1 MANEEPNLTASPLL
15 RPASHSAPGR
25 LDYPLGFHPAMT
37 TATLEPVAPPVAA
50 KMLHS
55 PALQRYPLTQGVNP
69 WLVTVS
75 VMLPTFMEVLDTSIA
90 SVALPYIAGS
100 LSASNSEA
108 TWVLTSYLVANA
120 VILPASN
127 WFARRFGRRNFLLF
141 CVIVFTVA
149 SFFCGAAPSLSI
161 ILLARV
167 LQGAGGGALQP
178 LSQSIL
184 LESFPPQKRSQAMAA
199 YGLGIV
205 VAPVLGPTLGGWLT
219 DTFSWRYAFYIN
231 IPVGI
236 LAIFMVSRFVHDPPY
251 IKHAKVGAFDNIGFG
266 LLAVWTGC
274 LQIVLDKGQEDDWF
288 GAAWVR
294 WATAAMLVGLVG
306 WIWRSWS
313 NPKGLVDLH
322 ILKNRNFRTGC
333 FLIALL
339 GMCIYITI
347 AILPLYYQE
356 ILGYTAFTAG
366 LVVGPRGIGSFIG
379 SPVIGVLG
387 THIDNRKLLSA
398 GFIGFGICSLYF
410 GTVNLAI
417 GPFTLLVPIL
427 VTGFAL
433 SFVFVPLAN
442 LSTSTLSREE
452 MGNATG
458 LFNMLRNIGG
468 SIGIAMATTAIIRRA
483 AQHQNDLAGQISPS
497 NPILQQKSAQIAGYL
512 AHRIGP
518 GAARPGSFGMLY
530 GLMEQQAALKAY
542 VDVFR
547 WTALLAFFCAAAV
560 WLFKKPV
567 KHAAAP
573 GAH

>member
-1 MANEEPNLTASPLL
+1 MEQRL
-15 RPASHSAPGR
+15 SHVTSGLPSDK
-25 LDYPLGFHPAMT
+25 LVSNVQLGMT
-37 TATLEPVAPPVAA
+37 TAEAQA
-50 KMLHS
+50 
-55 PALQRYPLTQGVNP
+55 RYPLTQGVNP

-75 VMLPTFMEVLDTSIA
+75 VMLPTFMEVLDTAIA

-100 LSASNSEA
+100 LSSTNSEA

-127 WFARRFGRRNFLLF
+127 WFARRFGRKRFLLT
-141 CVIVFTVA
+141 CVVVFTVA
-149 SFFCGAAPSLSI
+149 SFFCGAAPSLAV

-184 LESFPPQKRSQAMAA
+184 LESFPPAKRSMAMAA

-231 IPVGI
+231 LPVGV
-236 LAIFMVSRFVHDPPY
+236 LALTMIARFVHDPPY

-266 LLAVWTGC
+266 LLIVWTGC
-274 LQIVLDKGQEDDWF
+274 LQVVLDKGQEDDWF
-288 GAAWVR
+288 GALWVR
-294 WATAAMLVGLVG
+294 CAVVALIVSLIL

-313 NPKGLVDLH
+313 NPRGLVDLH
-322 ILKNRNFRTGC
+322 VLKNRNFRTGC

-347 AILPLYYQE
+347 TILPLYYQE
-356 ILGYTAFTAG
+356 VMGYTAFTAG

-379 SPVIGVLG
+379 SPVIGMLG
-387 THIDNRKLLSA
+387 SRIDNRKLLSA
-398 GFIGFGICSLYF
+398 GFVGFGVCALFF
-410 GTVNLAI
+410 GSVNLSI
-417 GPFTLLVPIL
+417 GPYTLLIPIL
-427 VTGFAL
+427 LTGFAL
-433 SFVFVPLAN
+433 SFVFVPLATMT
-442 LSTSTLSREE
+442 TSTLSREE

-468 SIGIAMATTAIIRRA
+468 SIGIAMATTALVRRA
-483 AQHQNDLAGQISPS
+483 ALHQTEIGAHLAGSDPE
-497 NPILQQKSAQIAGYL
+497 LQQKTRA
-512 AHRIGP
+512 IGMYISHHL
-518 GAARPGSFGMLY
+518 GTASARPGSMNLVY
-530 GLMEQQAALKAY
+530 RMMQQQSALLAY

-547 WTALLAFFCAAAV
+547 WTALLAFFCAGAV
-560 WLFKKPV
+560 WLFRKPPR
-567 KHAAAP
+567 HAEPPP

>member
-1 MANEEPNLTASPLL
+1 
-15 RPASHSAPGR
+15 
-25 LDYPLGFHPAMT
+25 MT
-37 TATLEPVAPPVAA
+37 TAEA
-50 KMLHS
+50 KT
-55 PALQRYPLTQGVNP
+55 RYPLTQGVNP

-75 VMLPTFMEVLDTSIA
+75 VMLPTFMEILDTAIA

-127 WFARRFGRRNFLLF
+127 WFARRFGRKRFLLI
-141 CVIVFTVA
+141 CVVIFTIA
-149 SFFCGAAPSLSI
+149 SFFCGAAPSLGV

-184 LESFPPQKRSQAMAA
+184 LESFPIEKRSMSMAA

-205 VAPVLGPTLGGWLT
+205 LAPVLGPTLGGWLT

-236 LAIFMVSRFVHDPPY
+236 LAVLLISRFVHDPPY

-266 LLAVWTGC
+266 LLIVWVGC
-274 LQIVLDKGQEDDWF
+274 LQVVLDKGQEDDWF
-288 GAAWVR
+288 GAIWVR
-294 WATAAMLVGLVG
+294 WATAAMVIALVT
-306 WIWRSWS
+306 WIWRCWT

-322 ILKNRNFRTGC
+322 VLKNRNFRTGC
-333 FLIALL
+333 IVITML

-356 ILGYTAFTAG
+356 VLGYTAFTAG

-379 SPVIGVLG
+379 SPVIGFLG
-387 THIDNRKLLSA
+387 SRIDNRKLMSA
-398 GFIGFGICSLYF
+398 GFIGFGLCALTF
-410 GTVNLAI
+410 GTVNLEI

-427 VTGFAL
+427 LTGFAL
-433 SFVFVPLAN
+433 SFVFVPMATMMMATVPN
-442 LSTSTLSREE
+442 KE

-458 LFNMLRNIGG
+458 ISNMLRNIGG
-468 SIGIAMATTAIIRRA
+468 SIGISMATTAIIRRA
-483 AQHQNDLAGQISPS
+483 ALHQTEIGAHLSASDAV
-497 NPILQQKSAQIAGYL
+497 LQMKSRMIGMYIA
-512 AHRIGP
+512 HQIGP
-518 GAARPGSFGMLY
+518 ASARPGSM
-530 GLMEQQAALKAY
+530 GLVYRLMQQQSALMAY

-547 WTALLAFFCAAAV
+547 WTALLAFVCAAMA
-560 WLFKKPV
+560 WMFKKPA
-567 KHAAAP
+567 KDATPPP